1 MSYNTRIRIL
11 LHTYC
16 DKQPVENGAAIHM
29 FSIAFWHRFGSR
41 FRRENPL
48 IPAPWGR
55 NRKSLI
61 PENWKG
67 FLPIAL
73 QFGKEELIKLVR
85 FHLEFKSG
93 QDNDLSNNLHLLH
106 GNDVSC
112 IVAHFIQNA
121 FLPAEEE
128 SKKSS
133 QTMSPF
139 DWTCIPNWAPTAGSS
154 HRDCAL
160 HTWTRHNCWPG
171 FFSGSLERAKGKGLP
186 GKR

>member
-1 MSYNTRIRIL
+1 MLSFVITLKETKVLISFRNQSLPVQHVLVSIGVFNRQLVKLHQLLFNKDKLGCPTNTRIRIL

-128 SKKSS
+128 
-133 QTMSPF
+133 
-139 DWTCIPNWAPTAGSS
+139 
-154 HRDCAL
+154 
-160 HTWTRHNCWPG
+160 
-171 FFSGSLERAKGKGLP
+171 
-186 GKR
+186 